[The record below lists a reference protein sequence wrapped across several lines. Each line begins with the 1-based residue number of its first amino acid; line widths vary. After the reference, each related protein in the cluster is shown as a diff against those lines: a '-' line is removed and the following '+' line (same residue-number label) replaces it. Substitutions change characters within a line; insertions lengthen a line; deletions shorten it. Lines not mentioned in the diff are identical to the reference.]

1 MTCTYEVNKIPII
14 HHRRPNITSS
24 YLDSLVHVYTWTSLL
39 PSRAASAL
47 SRARV
52 LLPHIKYLFIII
64 YFPRLAARAD
74 NDPKDSTMHRLAYSS
89 ASRVTG
95 RSLLVR
101 ASSASAPLAAAPPR
115 LPSAASR
122 AYTVSPF
129 PSSPPTPKAEA
140 VRDVR
145 LAGRRRF
152 YEVVGVSQSP
162 LTPWDGAGDAGAGDG
177 ADKGKNTDKDDDRYI
192 SSPISPGVDGTASAS
207 GVVGSAALGPPPSAL
222 REALDPTLGGSKG
235 ADGPAWHTITLDGRA
250 LRTPLGRPLLVP
262 SVTLALAVAA
272 EWDAQLTHLLPA
284 QMPLT
289 TLVCTALDQVPA
301 NMDFYRRTVLQY
313 LRNDTACY
321 LADPA
326 EDRVLYRTQT
336 EAWDGLRA
344 FAGEWLDAP
353 QPATAVGAGEGMMIS
368 RARKGGKRAGLPHP
382 DALVEGA
389 ERWVGG
395 LDAWRLVAL
404 QAVTVEAKSF
414 LVGMAVVAGCG
425 GVSGIVSG
433 DVLVPYADS
442 PKKAVHASR
451 IEEEFQIEQWG
462 LVEGGHDYDRL
473 NCSIGVHSAAVL
485 LRCLPG
491 QDA

>member
-1 MTCTYEVNKIPII
+1 M
-14 HHRRPNITSS
+14 
-24 YLDSLVHVYTWTSLL
+24 L

-52 LLPHIKYLFIII
+52 LPPHIIFIYYYLFSG
-64 YFPRLAARAD
+64 LAARAD

-326 EDRVLYRTQT
+326 EERVLYRTQT

-353 QPATAVGAGEGMMIS
+353 QPATAVGAGEGVMIS